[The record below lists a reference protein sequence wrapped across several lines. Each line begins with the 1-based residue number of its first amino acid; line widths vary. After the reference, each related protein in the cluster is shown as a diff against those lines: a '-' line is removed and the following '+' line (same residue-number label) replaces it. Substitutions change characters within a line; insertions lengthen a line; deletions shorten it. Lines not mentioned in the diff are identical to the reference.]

1 MNKKFLQSLAV
12 GALALSLL
20 ASCSHLPCPHLGF
33 KKCTTC
39 KKDEAATTAT
49 TTKEMK
55 TEKKSKKSKKAKT
68 EATEMKAEEKKN

>member
-20 ASCSHLPCPHLGF
+20 ASCSHLHHFG
-33 KKCTTC
+33 KCRTC
-39 KKDEAATTAT
+39 KKDEAAAT
-49 TTKEMK
+49 STTKEMK

-68 EATEMKAEEKKN
+68 EATEMKTEEKKN